1 MRKGKIMIL
10 AVLVMGIILGMVP
23 MNADAGAPTGRFS
36 VGAQSAFPVFGLS
49 GKYFF
54 NDKFG
59 GQLIL
64 GAFGDLRIYG
74 GRVLYKIR
82 EEENYDLYGAL
93 LVGQWSYNYEEVYWD
108 PDWWGWR
115 TRTGTE
121 SVLGFSLDGGIEYF
135 FPGLPELGFSA
146 EIGIASVGLREYNW
160 STVVFGVGIHYY
172 F

>member
-10 AVLVMGIILGMVP
+10 AVLVTGIILGMVP
-23 MNADAGAPTGRFS
+23 MNAYAGAPTGRFS

-54 NDKFG
+54 DDKFG

-74 GRVLYKIR
+74 GRALYKIR

-93 LVGQWSYNYEEVYWD
+93 LVGQWSYTYEELYWE
-108 PDWWGWR
+108 GWVLK
-115 TRTGTE
+115 TRTSTE
-121 SVLGFSLDGGIEYF
+121 SVVGFGLGGGIEYF
-135 FPGLPELGFSA
+135 FTELPELGFSL
-146 EIGIASVGLREYNW
+146 EIGLASVGLRKYNW
-160 STVVFGVGIHYY
+160 STMIIGAGIHYY